1 MEKQLPKI
9 GYNNIAYGIVAKLE
23 NDIKDS
29 QMSPGSKTALLR
41 FFKKKSDEIRFALI
55 EKTREDLALWNEI
68 ISKANEIISINE
80 DIEKLRAEKAELEQ
94 KFDSPKAREA
104 FLLWQEYLKPF
115 MDSPDSQLKRN
126 AVLSAG
132 RMVAAVFGYTEG
144 YPQKQNGNLT
154 E

>member
-1 MEKQLPKI
+1 
-9 GYNNIAYGIVAKLE
+9 
-23 NDIKDS
+23 
-29 QMSPGSKTALLR
+29 MSPSNRSALTNLLR
-41 FFKKKSDEIRFALI
+41 NREGDARNAIMEAIKEKVDEWNDTIR
-55 EKTREDLALWNEI
+55 
-68 ISKANEIISINE
+68 KANEIISINE
-80 DIEKLRAEKAELEQ
+80 EIGKLRAEKAELEQ

-115 MDSPDSQLKRN
+115 MNTPDPQLKRN

-144 YPQKQNGNLT
+144 YPQKANGNLT